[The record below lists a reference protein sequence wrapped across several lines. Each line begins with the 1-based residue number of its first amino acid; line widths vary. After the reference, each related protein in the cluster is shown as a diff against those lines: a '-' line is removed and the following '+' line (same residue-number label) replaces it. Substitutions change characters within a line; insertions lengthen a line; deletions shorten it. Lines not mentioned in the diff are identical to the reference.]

1 MAKIKEESLRL
12 NIIINGDNAR
22 KQMAEYEK
30 VLDDL
35 TKEQK
40 RLKEMRDR
48 LAAAGQ
54 TSAVLA
60 EAVPGT
66 ENFTRL
72 SKELQATKAR
82 MLELKS
88 AGVVICFH
96 LLYLCS

>member
-1 MAKIKEESLRL
+1 MHASRWP
-12 NIIINGDNAR
+12 N
-22 KQMAEYEK
+22 M
-30 VLDDL
+30 
-35 TKEQK
+35 K
-40 RLKEMRDR
+40 RYSMTLQELKKH
-48 LAAAGQ
+48 AGQ

-60 EAVPGT
+60 KAVPGT